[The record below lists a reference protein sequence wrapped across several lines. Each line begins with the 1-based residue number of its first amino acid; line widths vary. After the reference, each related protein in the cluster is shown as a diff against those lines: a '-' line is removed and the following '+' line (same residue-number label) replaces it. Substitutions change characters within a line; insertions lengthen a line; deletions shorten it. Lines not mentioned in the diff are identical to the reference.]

1 MDHGLWITWY
11 DLPEEGREDYLKW
24 LHEEY
29 IPKRLEDSRFLYA
42 AHYASEFDVVL
53 SGEKGRLKNTKDN
66 SIPSGDRYILIFG
79 AVDAHVFV
87 DPNPDEIHE
96 SLSDKDKTMLAMRQG
111 ERVNIMTEVA
121 RCTGPAADTRDG
133 EYALG
138 PCIQMGSF
146 NAMES
151 LHEYE
156 LSAWYAKWR
165 LPRLSK
171 LEGTLAVRKLVSVAG
186 WAKHAILY
194 EFTSVDARN
203 EKFIDHEGSNPEME
217 QWTDDVVRLLD
228 HAPGSPN
235 LAKRIWPPLSE

>member
-1 MDHGLWITWY
+1 MKNINTVTGLGFPVFSAVY
-11 DLPEEGREDYLKW
+11 FFYL
-24 LHEEY
+24 
-29 IPKRLEDSRFLYA
+29 IPTQIHDALD
-42 AHYASEFDVVL
+42 
-53 SGEKGRLKNTKDN
+53 GKGKAM
-66 SIPSGDRYILIFG
+66 I
-79 AVDAHVFV
+79 
-87 DPNPDEIHE
+87 
-96 SLSDKDKTMLAMRQG
+96 AMREG

-133 EYALG
+133 DYALA

-146 NAMES
+146 NAMEG

-171 LEGTLAVRKLVSVAG
+171 LDGTLAVRKLVSVAG

-194 EFTSVDARN
+194 EFISTDARN
-203 EKFIDHEGSNPEME
+203 QKFVDHESADPEME

-235 LAKRIWPPLSE
+235 LAKRIWPPLS

>member
-11 DLPEEGREDYLKW
+11 DLPEEGRDDYLEW
-24 LHEEY
+24 LHGEY
-29 IPKRLEDSRFLYA
+29 IPKRLEDSRYLYA
-42 AHYASEFDVVL
+42 AHYASEYNVEL
-53 SGEKGRLKNTKDN
+53 SGEKGRLKNTKN
-66 SIPSGDRYILIFG
+66 TEIPAGDRYILIFG
-79 AVDAHVFV
+79 AADAHVFV
-87 DPNPDEIHE
+87 DPNPDEVHDA
-96 SLSDKDKTMLAMRQG
+96 LDDKRKAMLAMRQG

-121 RCTGPAADTRDG
+121 RCVGPAADTRDG
-133 EYALG
+133 DYAMSPG
-138 PCIQMGSF
+138 IQMGSF
-146 NAMES
+146 NAMEG

-194 EFTSVDARN
+194 EFTSVEARN
-203 EKFIDHEGSNPEME
+203 KRFIDHESDNPEME
-217 QWTDDVVRLLD
+217 EWTDVVVRKLD

-235 LAKRIWPPLSE
+235 LAKRIWPPIL

>member
-11 DLPEEGREDYLKW
+11 NLPEDGRDDYLKW
-24 LHEEY
+24 LHEVY

-42 AHYASEFDVVL
+42 AHYASESNVKL
-53 SGEKGRLKNTKDN
+53 SGEKGRLKNTTN
-66 SIPSGDRYILIFG
+66 SDIPIGDRYILIFG
-79 AVDAHVFV
+79 AEDAHTFV
-87 DPNPDEIHE
+87 DPNPDEIHDA
-96 SLSDKDKTMLAMRQG
+96 LDDNDKAMLAMREG
-111 ERVNIMTEVA
+111 ERVNIMTEVT
-121 RCTGPAADTRDG
+121 RCVGPAANTRVG
-133 EYALG
+133 EYALA

-146 NAMES
+146 NAMEG

-171 LEGTLAVRKLVSVAG
+171 LDGTLAVRKLVSVAG

-194 EFTSVDARN
+194 EFTSTEARN
-203 EKFIDHEGSNPEME
+203 EKFVDHESDDPKME

-235 LAKRIWPPLSE
+235 LAKRIWPPIS